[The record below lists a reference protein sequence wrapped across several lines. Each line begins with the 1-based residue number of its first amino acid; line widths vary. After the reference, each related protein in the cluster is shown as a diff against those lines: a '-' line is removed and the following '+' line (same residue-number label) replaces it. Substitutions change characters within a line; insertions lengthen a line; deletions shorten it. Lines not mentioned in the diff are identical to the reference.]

1 MVGADSMHFPLGR
14 FSKAFASH
22 HRVPSPRFR
31 REEFVAAILRLVDS
45 EQVDLV
51 WPTCEEIF
59 HLAAHHE
66 EVSKRVRL
74 FCEPLAALKPLHQKL
89 DFARLAGEMA
99 PESWSGDDAP
109 VDRRLLW
116 KPLYSRFAVRIGHEA
131 PGNRKGWMAQEFL
144 SGEEF
149 SAWALCVNGE
159 VRTLTFY
166 DCPSR
171 SGKGAGC
178 AFEPMWDEPA
188 AGFVTEIA
196 GHRKFTGSLAFDFV
210 RDATGRARVIE
221 CNPRLTSGLHVL
233 DASVRITDLLEGPG
247 SLPPPMHSC
256 QLLLP
261 TILSNP
267 ALMGT
272 SPDIVSI
279 AGDRGPALG
288 QLAGLAELAGVALRR
303 FTALTAAATRDLEY
317 NGD

>member
-1 MVGADSMHFPLGR
+1 
-14 FSKAFASH
+14 
-22 HRVPSPRFR
+22 
-31 REEFVAAILRLVDS
+31 
-45 EQVDLV
+45 
-51 WPTCEEIF
+51 
-59 HLAAHHE
+59 
-66 EVSKRVRL
+66 
-74 FCEPLAALKPLHQKL
+74 
-89 DFARLAGEMA
+89 
-99 PESWSGDDAP
+99 
-109 VDRRLLW
+109 
-116 KPLYSRFAVRIGHEA
+116 
-131 PGNRKGWMAQEFL
+131 
-144 SGEEF
+144 
-149 SAWALCVNGE
+149 
-159 VRTLTFY
+159 
-166 DCPSR
+166 
-171 SGKGAGC
+171 
-178 AFEPMWDEPA
+178 MWDEPA